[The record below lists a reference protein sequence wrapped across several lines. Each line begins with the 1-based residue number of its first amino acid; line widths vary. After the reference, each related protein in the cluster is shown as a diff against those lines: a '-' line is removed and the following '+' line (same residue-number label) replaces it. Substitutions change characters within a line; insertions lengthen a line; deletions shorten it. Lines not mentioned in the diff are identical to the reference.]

1 LIKPQDVFCDAR
13 QSCRASFI
21 NGVQGWVGRLQRL
34 PGARALCP
42 AVQRLAA
49 VAEPVGRAF
58 VRGRPQRRACG
69 RSDVVT
75 VLTANLCHDW
85 PRHRR
90 MSDRLEG
97 LARLIE
103 QEAVDVALL
112 QEVARTPEIRV
123 DEWLA
128 DRLGMAYVYT
138 RANGHEMG
146 IGFEE
151 GLAVFSRYPLRDPRV
166 RDLEPGPTPFV
177 HRVALGVDVHTPGG
191 AMAAYSVHLGL
202 LPWRNSAQLDCLRGW
217 VTAGSRGR
225 SAVIGGDF
233 NAHERTRQIMRAQ
246 STWLDIFRHI
256 HPSADGTTHEWRL
269 PWGVRAL
276 RSRLDY
282 LFLKAEGQR
291 WKVLEAQ
298 HLDGPTG
305 PHSDHRAVLARLAPA
320 G

>member
-1 LIKPQDVFCDAR
+1 LSEADEVFCDAR
-13 QSCRASFI
+13 QSSRASLIVRF
-21 NGVQGWVGRLQRL
+21 QGWAGRLQRL
-34 PGARALCP
+34 PGLRALRP
-42 AVQRLAA
+42 AAQRLAA

-58 VRGRPQRRACG
+58 VRARPERRA
-69 RSDVVT
+69 RTPSEVVT
-75 VLTANLCHDW
+75 VLSANLWHDW

-90 MSDRLEG
+90 LSDRLEG

-112 QEVARTPEIRV
+112 QEVARTPEIHV

-151 GLAVFSRYPLRDPRV
+151 GLAVFSRYPLREPRV
-166 RDLEPGPTPFV
+166 RDLEPTSTPFV
-177 HRVALGVDVHTPGG
+177 HRVALGADVHTPGG

-217 VTAGSRGR
+217 VATGSRGR

-233 NAHERTRQIMRAQ
+233 NAHERTRQIVRAQ
-246 STWLDIFRHI
+246 GTWLDIFRHI
-256 HPSADGTTHEWRL
+256 HPIADGTTHELRL
-269 PWGVRAL
+269 PWGGRAL

-282 LFLKAEGQR
+282 LFLKADGQR

-298 HLDGPTG
+298 HLDSPTG
-305 PHSDHRAVLARLAPA
+305 PHSDHRAVLARLAPEA
-320 G
+320 